1 MPYPSFLQK
10 RGKNS
15 SQRVLKNV
23 VSDYNPLLGA
33 WLIEMALMFNWEK
46 PLARNQWAEIFSCD
60 YFCSLTGLPYFA
72 DVDDN
77 DEDDIFNKRP
87 TPTFCKN
94 LLKKQ
99 LKELQSKKI
108 PSQLPLFNNIHL
120 LSKILGLSD
129 ANQALFLFTAAME
142 IFSEFKEAI
151 ASRRLK
157 TSDHLLCQVLAR
169 ITNIPEKDFL
179 DAIGSE
185 SLLITT
191 GLVQIDHGIM
201 DFEDK
206 LNLMDWL
213 AGVLLSPH
221 VNADEMTGR
230 FLKRAS
236 APTLTLGHFPHLSKD
251 TEMLRLFM
259 KHAVEKKEVGVN
271 ILFHG
276 KAGVGKTE
284 YVQSLAAEL
293 GMELYEIAF
302 ADNSGDPIK
311 GEGRLRAYNL
321 CQQLLSGAGNTLL
334 MFDEIEDVFPT
345 DFGFFS
351 MLFDGNGKQSGGR
364 TAGKA
369 WINRTMERNP
379 IPAIWICNYVSQI
392 DPAYL
397 RRFDYSIQFPIPP
410 QSVRRFIAEYHLG
423 CFQPQ
428 EAWIE
433 RIAASE
439 ETTPGQ
445 LDRAAKVARI
455 ASNGDKSLA
464 ISLVEQTLDH
474 SAALL
479 GQKRLP
485 ARNTIRTAYRLEY
498 LNADV
503 DILQIIAGLKRRRQ
517 GTFCFYG
524 VAGSGKSELARH
536 IADEIDRPL
545 IIRRASDLLDAYLGE
560 SEKNIAAMFAAAR
573 QEDAVLVLDE
583 ADSFLSDR
591 RGARHSWEVTQVNEL
606 LTQMEAFEGIFIC
619 TTNLMEKLDMA
630 SLRRFAFKVRF
641 DPMTPDQT
649 CSMFRQELVRL
660 GGDAASVA
668 LWEQPIRN
676 LTCLTPGDF
685 AVAVRQFDLWG
696 IAVTPEKFYDLLCKE
711 CQAKDALPK
720 KIGFCASFQ

>member
-1 MPYPSFLQK
+1 MPYPHYHQK
-10 RGKNS
+10 RKKNS
-15 SQRVLKNV
+15 SQSILKNV
-23 VSDYNPLLGA
+23 VADYNPLLGA

-46 PLARNQWAEIFSCD
+46 PLARNRWSEIFECHQ
-60 YFCSLTGLPYFA
+60 FCSLTGLPFFP
-72 DVDDN
+72 DVDD
-77 DEDDIFNKRP
+77 DEDEFFKKRP
-87 TPTFCKN
+87 TSALCTD

-108 PSQLPLFNNIHL
+108 PPQLPLFNNINM
-120 LSKILGLSD
+120 LSKMLGLSD
-129 ANQALFLFTAAME
+129 ANQALLLFTAAMD
-142 IFSEFKEAI
+142 IFSEFKGAI
-151 ASRRLK
+151 ADRSIK
-157 TSDHLLCQVLAR
+157 TPDHLLCQVLSR
-169 ITNIPEKDFL
+169 ITDIPEQDFL
-179 DAIGSE
+179 DAIGAE

-191 GLVQIDHGIM
+191 GLVQIEHSLM

-206 LNLMDWL
+206 LNLIDGL

-221 VNADEMTGR
+221 ANADEMTGR
-230 FLKRAS
+230 FLKRAA
-236 APTLTLGHFPHLSKD
+236 APTLTLDHFPHLSKD
-251 TEMLRLFM
+251 TEMLRMFL
-259 KHAVEKKEVGVN
+259 KNAVEKKEVGVN

-276 KAGVGKTE
+276 KPGVGKTE

-293 GMELYEIAF
+293 GMDLYEIAF
-302 ADNSGDPIK
+302 ADEGGDPIK

-321 CQQLLSGAGNTLL
+321 CQQLLAGAGNTLL

-351 MLFDGNGKQSGGR
+351 MLFGGNNKKSGGR

-379 IPAIWICNYVSQI
+379 VPAIWVCNRIGHI

-423 CFQPQ
+423 CFEPQ

-433 RIAASE
+433 RIAANE
-439 ETTPGQ
+439 QTTPGQ

-455 ASNGDKSLA
+455 ASNGDKLRA
-464 ISLVEQTLDH
+464 IALVEQALDH

-485 ARNTIRTAYRLEY
+485 ARNTLRTAYRLEY
-498 LNADV
+498 LNTDG
-503 DILQIIAGLKRRRQ
+503 DIPEIIAGLKRRSR
-517 GTFCFYG
+517 GTFCFHG

-536 IADEIDRPL
+536 IADEIDKPL
-545 IIRRASDLLDAYLGE
+545 IIRRASDLLDMYLGE

-573 QEDAVLVLDE
+573 QQDAVLVLDE

-591 RGARHSWEVTQVNEL
+591 RGAHHSWEVTQVNEL

-641 DPMTPDQT
+641 DPMTPDQ
-649 CSMFRQELVRL
+649 SWAMFRQELVRF
-660 GGDAASVA
+660 GGVSADAA

-676 LTCLTPGDF
+676 LTGLTPGDF
-685 AVAVRQFDLWG
+685 AVAARQFTLWG
-696 IAVTPEKFYDLLCKE
+696 TPATPEKFYDLLCKE
-711 CQAKDALPK
+711 CHAKDSMPK
-720 KIGFCASFQ
+720 KIGFCAGLN